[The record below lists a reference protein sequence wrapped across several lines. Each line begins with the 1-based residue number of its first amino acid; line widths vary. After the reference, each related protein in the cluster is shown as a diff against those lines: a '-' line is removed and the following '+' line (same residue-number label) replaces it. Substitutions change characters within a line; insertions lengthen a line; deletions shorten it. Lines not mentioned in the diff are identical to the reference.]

1 MENHI
6 ERAVK
11 LRIATYNIGDF
22 SGDGFTAG
30 SPEGIAAIRRVMA
43 SAEAALWAL
52 QEDVA
57 YCNAEAEQGP
67 YELLY
72 DDYPH
77 YERRGNSVCNYK
89 AFLSHCEVTGVE
101 QVFYTGE
108 MKYRHPW
115 FLHGAAA
122 LGGREVHLINLH
134 FDWSDKLVRLEQT
147 RQVLAFAKKYERSII
162 IGDFNPDDYENDG
175 VKVSSRNLF
184 EEELPRFTSAGYQ
197 TANGGEFGLFATC
210 YGSDQWV
217 PIDNILVSPGIRIEA
232 AGMAQAGWMN
242 DHRILWADI
251 VIE

>member
-1 MENHI
+1 MMANTENGQ
-6 ERAVK
+6 K

-22 SGDGFTAG
+22 SGDGFAAG
-30 SPEGIAAIRRVMA
+30 SPEGIDAIRQAMT
-43 SAEAALWAL
+43 SAKAELWAL

-72 DDYPH
+72 SDYPH
-77 YERRGNSVCNYK
+77 YERRGNSTCNYK
-89 AFLSHCEVTGVE
+89 AFLSRQEIAGVE

-115 FLHGAAA
+115 FLHGTAA

-175 VKVSSRNLF
+175 VKASDRNLF

-197 TANGGEFGLFATC
+197 TANGGAFGLFATC

-232 AGMAQAGWMN
+232 AGMAEAGWMN
-242 DHRILWADI
+242 DHRIFWADI